1 MSWSESAAVG
11 VRSDV
16 HGHPHFH
23 LLLFPLLARVLLL
36 VLGDTSA
43 LSGLR

>member
-1 MSWSESAAVG
+1 MVG
-11 VRSDV
+11 VRSNEQ
-16 HGHPHFH
+16 GHPHFH
-23 LLLFPLLARVLLL
+23 LLLLAVLLALVLLL